1 MSQKTYLMN
10 DPAIEFAV
18 HHIIDML
25 RTIDVDGETMEY
37 ILEQVGMEDQMHRQL
52 SSKEIES

>member
-10 DPAIEFAV
+10 DPSIEYAV

-25 RTIDVDGETMEY
+25 RTIDIDGETMEY
-37 ILEQVGMEDQMHRQL
+37 ILEQVGMEEQMFKQL
-52 SSKEIES
+52 SSKETEN